1 MFCSTNLR
9 KRPQHIYAKEFI
21 RVHTDFQYAGDS
33 AALTHPTHSPPHS
46 PTHLLIVCLH
56 IHTLTYPPTHSPVLL
71 SGSHAHLTKTTQGTP
86 QNEKD
91 TGERVI
97 QTMKWGLIPSWHKGD
112 LGSFPT
118 LLNNCRS
125 DGMTEKASFR
135 TAVQRSQ
142 RCVVL
147 ADG

>member
-1 MFCSTNLR
+1 
-9 KRPQHIYAKEFI
+9 
-21 RVHTDFQYAGDS
+21 
-33 AALTHPTHSPPHS
+33 
-46 PTHLLIVCLH
+46 
-56 IHTLTYPPTHSPVLL
+56 
-71 SGSHAHLTKTTQGTP
+71 
-86 QNEKD
+86 
-91 TGERVI
+91 
-97 QTMKWGLIPSWHKGD
+97 MKWGLMPSWHKGD

-135 TAVQRSQ
+135 TAVQKSQ